1 VNLVFDVDLN
11 RLITPDIDVSYLTYN
26 EESIPLSIAYFTAPG
41 STSAYSKSNSQVV
54 GAFGSS
60 TNSDELHR
68 IWEFAIDR
76 QEIKAQNEVRMGL
89 QVHSHSPVFDEIK
102 PPNYRNDFSN
112 LINIALVNGGTTGG
126 DNATNATMTGGD
138 NATTGG
144 TEGSGGTTGGGGGT
158 ADSSGATPGGQPNTT
173 TVSDPWWTRPEIIV
187 PITVAII
194 SSVIGPIVVSRYG
207 KRHRNADET
216 E

>member
-1 VNLVFDVDLN
+1 
-11 RLITPDIDVSYLTYN
+11 
-26 EESIPLSIAYFTAPG
+26 
-41 STSAYSKSNSQVV
+41 
-54 GAFGSS
+54 
-60 TNSDELHR
+60 
-68 IWEFAIDR
+68 
-76 QEIKAQNEVRMGL
+76 M
-89 QVHSHSPVFDEIK
+89 
-102 PPNYRNDFSN
+102 
-112 LINIALVNGGTTGG
+112 TGG